1 LPIMSCQEMFPEAWC
16 EIPDSYDECSDPTR
30 DDARTCSRE
39 SSTDQ
44 NSSDLSFRDLSSGI
58 GVDCSQLD
66 ETIPFNQLNLK
77 FASNSQELNIKK
89 GSNSQKRNVKN
100 GSNSQKLNI
109 KNCSTSQEL
118 NNKNG
123 STSKELYVKNG
134 SNSQKLNVKNGSNSQ
149 KLNVKNGSN
158 SRLLARTPSVGVYYD
173 HDATGKCF
181 CDPVSS
187 KSSSGS
193 VKCCSNSTC
202 GPDSGECGYISPTPS
217 LTSVVSNGS
226 DISWIDEDYQNDVSN
241 NLMAMDLNILA
252 DCSEELVLDEACARD
267 AVIHLHQLLS
277 LNLVDIHCFG
287 KNRVLKPLKTILERT
302 ASSDLK
308 LTIAKL
314 MVRVWEDSSYWGRIT
329 ISSEINDQ
337 VLLKT
342 CNGTGNKELERIA
355 CQLQEEYYELSS
367 N

>member
-1 LPIMSCQEMFPEAWC
+1 
-16 EIPDSYDECSDPTR
+16 
-30 DDARTCSRE
+30 
-39 SSTDQ
+39 
-44 NSSDLSFRDLSSGI
+44 
-58 GVDCSQLD
+58 
-66 ETIPFNQLNLK
+66 
-77 FASNSQELNIKK
+77 
-89 GSNSQKRNVKN
+89 
-100 GSNSQKLNI
+100 
-109 KNCSTSQEL
+109 
-118 NNKNG
+118 
-123 STSKELYVKNG
+123 
-134 SNSQKLNVKNGSNSQ
+134 
-149 KLNVKNGSN
+149 
-158 SRLLARTPSVGVYYD
+158 
-173 HDATGKCF
+173 
-181 CDPVSS
+181 
-187 KSSSGS
+187 
-193 VKCCSNSTC
+193 
-202 GPDSGECGYISPTPS
+202 
-217 LTSVVSNGS
+217 VVSNGS